1 MVESKPG
8 VRSRKVSNEVK
19 QPVDSRARL
28 FQAKL
33 RNLKLKE
40 KRAAEEKAVPPE
52 PPAPLLP
59 EVVRDVAMVPCPAPS
74 LPLPEVGEE
83 DRLLGRLV
91 GAVLEQQHQSMDYLN
106 LGHC

>member
-59 EVVRDVAMVPCPAPS
+59 EVVRDVAMVPCPCPRW
-74 LPLPEVGEE
+74 EKRTGCWG
-83 DRLLGRLV
+83 DWWGRCWSSSTK
-91 GAVLEQQHQSMDYLN
+91 AWTT
-106 LGHC
+106 